1 MAHVLRRSGSSG
13 GGGCCHSSCDYYN
26 PRRSVGLQLSR
37 SLARPNVGRTL
48 RSYNK
53 TRPAV
58 LPTSFIKRAGD
69 ERANESIASAAGAAA
84 ATDDVAVQ

>member
-1 MAHVLRRSGSSG
+1 MCCVAAAAAAADAAIRHATTTIHVG
-13 GGGCCHSSCDYYN
+13 
-26 PRRSVGLQLSR
+26 RSVGLQLSR

-53 TRPAV
+53 TRAAV